1 MRPDPRL
8 PLAALIAAL
17 LAGCAGDAPAPAA
30 DTAAAPAARAAN
42 GPVLAVDDDGDTVR
56 LPRPAERVI
65 GLVPSVTDIA
75 LAFGAGDRLV
85 GRTRYDVRPEV
96 AHLPSVGGG
105 LDPSLE
111 AVVGLRP
118 DLVVTWQ
125 DDEADA
131 TIGRI
136 AAAGIPTFALRSA
149 DTTHA
154 FSSLERLGHLLGRD
168 SAAAATVAAIRADFD
183 QVRRSVAGRER
194 PRVFYA
200 VGTSPPMTAGPQTF
214 VGQLL
219 GLAGAVSVFD
229 DVEQPWPQVSLEE
242 LVRRQPDAI
251 VLPVGGA
258 GDGEAR
264 AEALRTM
271 PGWRELRAVREGRIL
286 VVPADLMNR
295 PGPDMG
301 RAARLLRDRLHP
313 AVADSTAAGPPPS

>member
-1 MRPDPRL
+1 MRL
-8 PLAALIAAL
+8 PTLRALPALVAL
-17 LAGCAGDAPAPAA
+17 LAACAGAARPPADAAGAP
-30 DTAAAPAARAAN
+30 DTAGAA
-42 GPVLAVDDDGDTVR
+42 GPVVAVDDDGDTVR
-56 LPRPAERVI
+56 LAHPARRVI
-65 GLVPSVTDIA
+65 GLVPSATDIA
-75 LAFGAGDRLV
+75 LAYGVGDRLV

-105 LDPSLE
+105 LDPSVE

-125 DDEADA
+125 DDATDP

-136 AAAGIPTFALRSA
+136 AAAGIPTFSLRSD

-154 FSSLERLGHLLGRD
+154 FAALERLGRLLGRD
-168 SAAAATVAAIRADFD
+168 SAAAATAAAIRRDFAD
-183 QVRRSVAGRER
+183 VRRSVAGRER

-200 VGTSPPMTAGPQTF
+200 VGTAPPMTAGPGTF

-229 DVEQPWPQVSLEE
+229 DVRQPWPQVSIEE

-251 VLPVGGA
+251 VLPVGGS

-264 AEALRTM
+264 AEALARM
-271 PGWRELRAVREGRIL
+271 PGWRDLRAVREGRIL
-286 VVPADLMNR
+286 VVPANLMNR

-301 RAARLLRDRLHP
+301 RAARLLRDLLHP
-313 AVADSTAAGPPPS
+313 EVADPAAAAAR

>member
-1 MRPDPRL
+1 MRRLPVL
-8 PLAALIAAL
+8 PLAVL
-17 LAGCAGDAPAPAA
+17 LAACAGDTPAPAA
-30 DTAAAPAARAAN
+30 GAATATAGGPA
-42 GPVLAVDDDGDTVR
+42 GPVVAVDDDGDTVR

-75 LAFGAGDRLV
+75 LAYGAGDRLV

-96 AHLPSVGGG
+96 AGLPSVGGG
-105 LDPSLE
+105 LDPSVE
-111 AVVGLRP
+111 AIVGLRP

-125 DDEADA
+125 DEERDA

-136 AAAGIPTFALRSA
+136 AAAGIPTFSLRSD
-149 DTTHA
+149 DTSHA
-154 FSSLERLGHLLGRD
+154 FTALERLGRLLGRD
-168 SAAAATVAAIRADFD
+168 SAAAATIGAIRADFD
-183 QVRRSVAGRER
+183 LVRHSVAGRER

-200 VGTSPPMTAGPQTF
+200 VGTSPPMTAGPETF

-229 DVEQPWPQVSLEE
+229 DVAQPWPQVSIEE

-264 AEALRTM
+264 AEALAAM
-271 PGWRELRAVREGRIL
+271 PGWRDLRAVREGRIL

-301 RAARLLRDRLHP
+301 RAALLLRDLLHP
-313 AVADSTAAGPPPS
+313 AVADSTR